1 MLAKGRLLGV
11 QFDAFFTD
19 DLYMEISKKAGAQAM
34 RIRRAFEE
42 KGYRVYI
49 DSPTN
54 QQFFVISEKKLASL
68 LENIVVDDW
77 GVIDAEN
84 NHVIRVTTSWATKD
98 EAVDYLIDLL

>member
-1 MLAKGRLLGV
+1 
-11 QFDAFFTD
+11 
-19 DLYMEISKKAGAQAM
+19 MEISKKAVAQAM

-54 QQFFVISEKKLASL
+54 QQFFVIGEQKLFSL
-68 LENIVVDDW
+68 LKNVVVDDW